1 MEKKL
6 RELIKEAMLEKNKIK
21 QMTYK
26 NILDNAQKIAKQTN
40 SNVSDEMVI
49 KTVKNEIKQ
58 LNDLMI
64 YCKEDVK
71 KTSEIVTKIQ
81 YCEILLPT
89 MASEDEIK
97 LYLETINLEK
107 NIGVCMKE
115 LKAHFGSALD
125 GRLAQQIVKEYI
137 N

>member
-49 KTVKNEIKQ
+49 KAVKNEIKQ